1 VSPSTVNRELAV
13 LRHLRLAEEWGY
25 IPKVPRI
32 RMAKEPEGRVV
43 WLEAPEEAALLKA
56 CAASQTK
63 HLAAIVTVALETGM
77 RYGEIMSLTWE
88 RVDGARGVLMLAAMP
103 PEPREGLVWPD
114 KSIRTAF
121 ENAVEAAGLDDFTF
135 HGCRHHFASW
145 FMMREGQLESLRQIL
160 GHKDLKMTLRYAH
173 LSPGHLRAEMNK
185 TATGARFSTKSA
197 HEPIIEAERRVSG
210 HAPVAQLDR
219 ATVS

>member
-1 VSPSTVNRELAV
+1 MPWPSEVDMRPAV
-13 LRHLRLAEEWGY
+13 DA
-25 IPKVPRI
+25 VF
-32 RMAKEPEGRVV
+32 A
-43 WLEAPEEAALLKA
+43 
-56 CAASQTK
+56 
-63 HLAAIVTVALETGM
+63 GM
-77 RYGEIMSLTWE
+77 
-88 RVDGARGVLMLAAMP
+88 

-121 ENAVEAAGLDDFTF
+121 ENAVKATEVDDFTF

-145 FMMREGQLESLRQIL
+145 FMMRGGQLESLRQIL
-160 GHKDLKMTLRYAH
+160 GHKDITMTLRYAH

-185 TATGARFSTKSA
+185 TAAGAGESGTKTA